1 MTLVLAR
8 PIRNMHNQV
17 KSPMHTSNRSKN
29 EGGAIKTNII
39 DDLDQVKIMLALP
52 GFKKEEV
59 KIRVEHER
67 LVVEGKVVQESK
79 EETVSQ
85 YHLKQFTVNDFKKNF
100 LLNDDIDVA
109 AIDAK
114 YADGIL
120 MIVLPKKEKIRKEIS
135 VS

>member
-1 MTLVLAR
+1 
-8 PIRNMHNQV
+8 
-17 KSPMHTSNRSKN
+17 MHTSNRSKN

-59 KIRVEHER
+59 KIRVENER